1 MIPELQGFAHMFRA
15 SHGLLHRSLEG
26 LTDAQAM
33 ERPGGA
39 NPALW
44 IAAHVVTVR
53 CMIARAL
60 GANVEVPWGGQFPRG
75 GKVEDVKAW
84 PALAEVR
91 TTWDDA
97 HPAFMAALE
106 GLTAEQVRAKTK
118 LPGLSDDVLGV
129 VALGALHDAYH
140 IGQLG
145 AARRRFELD
154 RLVG

>member
-1 MIPELQGFAHMFRA
+1 MIPELQGFAYMFRA

-26 LTDAQAM
+26 LTDVQAM
-33 ERPGGA
+33 ERPEGA
-39 NPALW
+39 NPMLW

-53 CMIARAL
+53 CMIAQAL
-60 GANVEVPWGGQFPRG
+60 GAKVEVPWGGQFPRG

-84 PALAEVR
+84 PTLAEVR
-91 TTWDDA
+91 TKWDEA
-97 HPAFMAALE
+97 HPAFVAALE
-106 GLTAEQVRAKTK
+106 GLTAEQVRAKTR